1 MHAKGEVWD
10 EKEKEEEEEEG
21 GGEMARGDPA
31 SLLAENGEGDT
42 HRDSPTKFIMFGK
55 LLTHP

>member
-42 HRDSPTKFIMFGK
+42 HRDSPTKFIISLGNY
-55 LLTHP
+55 